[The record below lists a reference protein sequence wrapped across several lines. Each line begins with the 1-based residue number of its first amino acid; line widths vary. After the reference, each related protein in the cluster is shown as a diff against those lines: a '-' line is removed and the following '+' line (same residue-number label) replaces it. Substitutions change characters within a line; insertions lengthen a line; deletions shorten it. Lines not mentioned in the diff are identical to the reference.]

1 MIPKTATSRLFSVSR
16 TFTTTAPRSTTATW
30 VESRP
35 ILCRRN
41 RARGAGSC
49 CPYPRE
55 TGAERPPTSAA
66 TPASRSHGLCFIMDY
81 PVRAGAK
88 VPLAAGLSK
97 APGATSEPFAAPG
110 GLAVWY
116 EPRPERRLP
125 TDLGRRRAHAGRHW
139 AWCARGRARPPP
151 VRQRPRHGS
160 HLPPAV
166 RNRSGERARHA
177 ERRTTGSDPHPL
189 LCVKGRSHK
198 RPGGASADRR
208 RLRERAAGPAAR
220 RHQRLVPGGL
230 WARAVERPVMSA
242 VVARYAPTRYFAGR
256 DRRPGSAAS
265 GPGPPLHGGAR
276 DRRRRH
282 GPRVPGARTASAA
295 PGGDQGH
302 EPRSLHAD
310 LPRAVHPRSRGH
322 LEAQPP
328 QY

>member
-16 TFTTTAPRSTTATW
+16 TFTTTAPRSTTATC

-49 CPYPRE
+49 CPYP
-55 TGAERPPTSAA
+55 GAAAVARPPTSAA
-66 TPASRSHGLCFIMDY
+66 TPASRSHGLCCMMDY
-81 PVRAGAK
+81 PVRTGRRYRSPQASARLTARLSPLPRGTDPNLLPRRAVYRCGMTPDPNDVVQRISVADARAQVDAGRGVLVDA
-88 VPLAAGLSK
+88 
-97 APGATSEPFAAPG
+97 
-110 GLAVWY
+110 
-116 EPRPERRLP
+116 RDRRLY
-125 TDLGRRRAHAGRHW
+125 DN
-139 AWCARGRARPPP
+139 AR
-151 VRQRPRHGS
+151 
-160 HLPPAV
+160 
-166 RNRSGERARHA
+166 
-177 ERRTTGSDPHPL
+177 
-189 LCVKGRSHK
+189 
-198 RPGGASADRR
+198 
-208 RLRERAAGPAAR
+208 
-220 RHQRLVPGGL
+220 
-230 WARAVERPVMSA
+230 A

-328 QY
+328 QYRADPRGRRMPLRPGRTRRAVLLRDAVRRRGIAARSAAAG